1 LHQIRIVSETDV
13 HRTATW
19 YPKSFNGTAWKE
31 TTIVAKFQH
40 HLFICTNERDEDAP
54 RPSCAGSGSK
64 KLKEA
69 FKEAIKDAG
78 LKGKVRANEVG
89 CLDQCEHGP
98 VVVVYPEAV
107 WYGFV
112 HLKDIGEIVSDHL
125 LHGRP
130 VERLL
135 LADSC
140 LNTERCPHRPAPKRR

>member
-1 LHQIRIVSETDV
+1 VALKGAI
-13 HRTATW
+13 
-19 YPKSFNGTAWKE
+19 
-31 TTIVAKFQH
+31 IVAKFQH
-40 HLFICTNERDEDAP
+40 HVLICTNERDEDAP
-54 RPSCAGSGSK
+54 RPSCAGEGSK
-64 KLKEA
+64 KLKDA

-98 VVVVYPEAV
+98 VVVVYPDAV

-112 HLKDIGEIVSDHL
+112 RGRDVAEIVDEHL

-140 LNTERCPHRPAPKRR
+140 LNTERCPHKPAAKKR